1 MHIEP
6 ALVDTTKIFL
16 SYATATAALGYM
28 TKLAWDMVRQ
38 EGIAALLAR
47 SVITALLVF
56 AFFEVLPTH
65 PVGVSEVHLI
75 LGSTLLLVFGAA
87 PAAIGLAA
95 GLAVQSLFFA
105 PDDLPQYGMNVTTLL
120 VPLFAIQALA
130 RRVIAPATPYVDIR
144 YAQALKLSVAYQ
156 GGIVVWVGFWAL
168 YGQGFAAENI
178 EDAFPLPDVLM
189 HGKEPTEVYMLRVDG
204 ESMRDA
210 GIRDGDI
217 LVVNHNC
224 NCVNGDIVVARVHGE
239 SATVKRFFR
248 EKDRVRLQP
257 ENDLFDP
264 IYVPFDEVEISGK
277 VIGLLRS
284 I

>member
-1 MHIEP
+1 MKKLADPQQVILDYMISFTEEHAYPPSVREIC
-6 ALVDTTKIFL
+6 AAVGLK
-16 SYATATAALGYM
+16 STATVHTHLRNLEKRGLITRDPSKQRAVFIN
-28 TKLAWDMVRQ
+28 TD
-38 EGIAALLAR
+38 LLPER
-47 SVITALLVF
+47 EEKQYSVPLVGR
-56 AFFEVLPTH
+56 V
-65 PVGVSEVHLI
+65 
-75 LGSTLLLVFGAA
+75 
-87 PAAIGLAA
+87 AA
-95 GLAVQSLFFA
+95 GLPML
-105 PDDLPQYGMNVTTLL
+105 
-120 VPLFAIQALA
+120 
-130 RRVIAPATPYVDIR
+130 
-144 YAQALKLSVAYQ
+144 
-156 GGIVVWVGFWAL
+156 
-168 YGQGFAAENI
+168 AAENI

>member
-1 MHIEP
+1 MKKLADPQQVILDYMIAFTEEHAYPPSVREIC
-6 ALVDTTKIFL
+6 AAVGLK
-16 SYATATAALGYM
+16 STATVHTHLKNLEKRG
-28 TKLAWDMVRQ
+28 L
-38 EGIAALLAR
+38 
-47 SVITALLVF
+47 ITRDPSKQRAVFINTDQLPEEEKKQYAVPLVGR
-56 AFFEVLPTH
+56 V
-65 PVGVSEVHLI
+65 
-75 LGSTLLLVFGAA
+75 
-87 PAAIGLAA
+87 AA
-95 GLAVQSLFFA
+95 GLPIL
-105 PDDLPQYGMNVTTLL
+105 
-120 VPLFAIQALA
+120 
-130 RRVIAPATPYVDIR
+130 
-144 YAQALKLSVAYQ
+144 
-156 GGIVVWVGFWAL
+156 
-168 YGQGFAAENI
+168 AAENI

-189 HGKEPTEVYMLRVDG
+189 HGKEPEEVYMLRVNG

-224 NCVNGDIVVARVHGE
+224 NCTNGDIVVARVQGE

-264 IYVPFDEVEISGK
+264 IYVAFDEVEISGK

>member
-1 MHIEP
+1 MKKLADPQHVILDYMISFTEEHAYP
-6 ALVDTTKIFL
+6 PSVREICAAVGLK
-16 SYATATAALGYM
+16 STATVHTHLRNLEKRG
-28 TKLAWDMVRQ
+28 L
-38 EGIAALLAR
+38 
-47 SVITALLVF
+47 ITRDPAKQRAVF
-56 AFFEVLPTH
+56 INTDQLPDKEEKQYKV
-65 PVGVSEVHLI
+65 PLI
-75 LGSTLLLVFGAA
+75 GRV
-87 PAAIGLAA
+87 AA
-95 GLAVQSLFFA
+95 GLPML
-105 PDDLPQYGMNVTTLL
+105 
-120 VPLFAIQALA
+120 
-130 RRVIAPATPYVDIR
+130 
-144 YAQALKLSVAYQ
+144 
-156 GGIVVWVGFWAL
+156 
-168 YGQGFAAENI
+168 AAENI

-189 HGKEPTEVYMLRVDG
+189 HGKEPEEVYMLRVDG

-224 NCVNGDIVVARVHGE
+224 SCTNGDIVVARVQGE

-257 ENDLFDP
+257 ENELFEP

>member
-1 MHIEP
+1 MKKLADPQQVILDYMISFTEEHAYPPSVREIC
-6 ALVDTTKIFL
+6 AAVGLK
-16 SYATATAALGYM
+16 STATVHTHLRNLENRG
-28 TKLAWDMVRQ
+28 L
-38 EGIAALLAR
+38 
-47 SVITALLVF
+47 ITRDPAKQRAVF
-56 AFFEVLPTH
+56 INTDQLPDKEEKQYKV
-65 PVGVSEVHLI
+65 PLI
-75 LGSTLLLVFGAA
+75 GRV
-87 PAAIGLAA
+87 AA
-95 GLAVQSLFFA
+95 GLPML
-105 PDDLPQYGMNVTTLL
+105 
-120 VPLFAIQALA
+120 
-130 RRVIAPATPYVDIR
+130 
-144 YAQALKLSVAYQ
+144 
-156 GGIVVWVGFWAL
+156 
-168 YGQGFAAENI
+168 AAENI

-189 HGKEPTEVYMLRVDG
+189 HGKEPEEVYMLRVDG

-224 NCVNGDIVVARVHGE
+224 SCTNGDIVVARVQGE

-257 ENDLFDP
+257 ENDLFEP

>member
-1 MHIEP
+1 MKKLADPQQVILDYMIAFTEEHAYPPSVREIC
-6 ALVDTTKIFL
+6 AAVGLK
-16 SYATATAALGYM
+16 STATVHTHLKNLEKRG
-28 TKLAWDMVRQ
+28 L
-38 EGIAALLAR
+38 
-47 SVITALLVF
+47 ITRDPSKQRAVF
-56 AFFEVLPTH
+56 INTDQLPEEEKKQYAV
-65 PVGVSEVHLI
+65 PLI
-75 LGSTLLLVFGAA
+75 GRV
-87 PAAIGLAA
+87 AA
-95 GLAVQSLFFA
+95 GLPIL
-105 PDDLPQYGMNVTTLL
+105 
-120 VPLFAIQALA
+120 
-130 RRVIAPATPYVDIR
+130 
-144 YAQALKLSVAYQ
+144 
-156 GGIVVWVGFWAL
+156 
-168 YGQGFAAENI
+168 AAENI

-189 HGKEPTEVYMLRVDG
+189 HGKEPEEVYMLRVNG

-224 NCVNGDIVVARVHGE
+224 NCTNGDIVVARVQGE

-264 IYVPFDEVEISGK
+264 IYVAFDEVEISGK

>member
-1 MHIEP
+1 MKKLADPQQVILDYMISFTEEHAYPPSVREIC
-6 ALVDTTKIFL
+6 AAVGLK
-16 SYATATAALGYM
+16 STATVHTHLRNLEKRGLITRDPAKQRAVFINTDQLPDREVKHYKVPLLGH
-28 TKLAWDMVRQ
+28 V
-38 EGIAALLAR
+38 
-47 SVITALLVF
+47 
-56 AFFEVLPTH
+56 
-65 PVGVSEVHLI
+65 
-75 LGSTLLLVFGAA
+75 
-87 PAAIGLAA
+87 AA
-95 GLAVQSLFFA
+95 GLPML
-105 PDDLPQYGMNVTTLL
+105 
-120 VPLFAIQALA
+120 
-130 RRVIAPATPYVDIR
+130 
-144 YAQALKLSVAYQ
+144 
-156 GGIVVWVGFWAL
+156 
-168 YGQGFAAENI
+168 AAENI

-189 HGKEPTEVYMLRVDG
+189 HGKEPEEVYMLRVDG

-224 NCVNGDIVVARVHGE
+224 SCTNGDIVVARVQGE

-257 ENDLFDP
+257 ENELFEP

>member
-1 MHIEP
+1 MKKLADPQQVILDYMISFTEEHAYPPSVREIC
-6 ALVDTTKIFL
+6 AAVGLK
-16 SYATATAALGYM
+16 STATVHTHLRNLEKRG
-28 TKLAWDMVRQ
+28 L
-38 EGIAALLAR
+38 
-47 SVITALLVF
+47 ITRDPAKQRAVFINTDQLPDREAKQYKVPLVGR
-56 AFFEVLPTH
+56 V
-65 PVGVSEVHLI
+65 
-75 LGSTLLLVFGAA
+75 
-87 PAAIGLAA
+87 AA
-95 GLAVQSLFFA
+95 GLPML
-105 PDDLPQYGMNVTTLL
+105 
-120 VPLFAIQALA
+120 
-130 RRVIAPATPYVDIR
+130 
-144 YAQALKLSVAYQ
+144 
-156 GGIVVWVGFWAL
+156 
-168 YGQGFAAENI
+168 AAENI

-189 HGKEPTEVYMLRVDG
+189 HGKEPEEVYMLRVDG

-224 NCVNGDIVVARVHGE
+224 SCTNGDIVVARVQGE

-257 ENDLFDP
+257 ENDLFEP

>member
-1 MHIEP
+1 MKKLADPQQVILDYMISFTEEHAYPPSVREIC
-6 ALVDTTKIFL
+6 AAVGLK
-16 SYATATAALGYM
+16 STATVHTHLRNLEKRG
-28 TKLAWDMVRQ
+28 L
-38 EGIAALLAR
+38 
-47 SVITALLVF
+47 ITRDPSKQRAVF
-56 AFFEVLPTH
+56 INTDQLPDREAKQYKV
-65 PVGVSEVHLI
+65 PLI
-75 LGSTLLLVFGAA
+75 GRV
-87 PAAIGLAA
+87 AA
-95 GLAVQSLFFA
+95 GLPML
-105 PDDLPQYGMNVTTLL
+105 
-120 VPLFAIQALA
+120 
-130 RRVIAPATPYVDIR
+130 
-144 YAQALKLSVAYQ
+144 
-156 GGIVVWVGFWAL
+156 
-168 YGQGFAAENI
+168 AAENI

-189 HGKEPTEVYMLRVDG
+189 HGKEPEEVYMLRVDG

-224 NCVNGDIVVARVHGE
+224 SCTNGDIVVARVQGE

-257 ENDLFDP
+257 ENDLFEP